1 MHPEMVEIEQINELT
16 QKIIEAAMGVYRT
29 SGPGKQAEDFQDLL
43 RSALSER
50 GLEMKTIDPP
60 TEKVESKLSKDSD
73 RGVVLVEDQVMIEI
87 MTLDPITQDLKERL
101 VSDLKQLGYH
111 VGLLINFDVGS
122 IEEGIKRL
130 VNY

>member
-1 MHPEMVEIEQINELT
+1 
-16 QKIIEAAMGVYRT
+16 
-29 SGPGKQAEDFQDLL
+29 
-43 RSALSER
+43 
-50 GLEMKTIDPP
+50 MKTIDPP

-87 MTLDPITQDLKERL
+87 MTLDPITQDHKERL
-101 VSDLKQLGYH
+101 LSDLKQRGYH